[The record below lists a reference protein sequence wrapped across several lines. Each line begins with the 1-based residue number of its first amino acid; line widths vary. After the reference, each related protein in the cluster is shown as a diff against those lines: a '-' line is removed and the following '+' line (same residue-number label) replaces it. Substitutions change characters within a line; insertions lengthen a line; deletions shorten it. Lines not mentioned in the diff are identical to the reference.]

1 MPPLHSAAASGTLPI
16 EQTKLMIAMNGPTM
30 TFSRLVQKPWPW
42 RKTSFQKWTG
52 TRTARN
58 PATT

>member
-1 MPPLHSAAASGTLPI
+1 M

-30 TFSRLVQKPWPW
+30 TFSRVVQNPWPV
-42 RKTSFQKWTG
+42 RKTDCQTDVG
-52 TRTARN
+52 TTTARK